1 MNRRFHSK
9 ILQAILRWSIVVLA
23 VLIAS
28 GVNGYLTIQ
37 DELADA
43 EYRRMKHDESY

>member
-1 MNRRFHSK
+1 MRHP
-9 ILQAILRWSIVVLA
+9 QVTAAIVRWTLVVLA

-28 GVNGYLTIQ
+28 GINGYLTIQ